1 MQTNAIYIHFSRGRT
16 CKPVTLF
23 FSFERRRFL
32 KHKIYS
38 LAIIFLCLFT
48 FFIIGCGEDDSVEI
62 QSVDPPDGSTI
73 STEATITV
81 SFNRSPQNL
90 EVASEGKVVTAD
102 NTITISG
109 PFPIGKFDVELTW
122 ENGNRRLTFTVENQ
136 VVIPEGMALIP
147 EGEFQLGSISGAGG
161 SVEQPGHTVYL
172 DAFYM
177 DKYEV
182 TNAEFKKFVDA
193 NPEWQKG
200 TIASRFHDGNYLVNW
215 GENTYPSGKADHP
228 IVSVSWYAAA
238 AYADW
243 VNKRLPTEAEWEKAA
258 RGGVEGQKYPWGNT
272 IDDDKAN
279 YSLNV
284 GLTGNTTRVGDY
296 PSNGYDLYDI
306 VGNVL
311 EWCLDTYDKD
321 FYDDPPDNNP
331 IAGNDNID
339 EIIESFKNI
348 KSSRALR
355 GGSWVESG
363 QPRIWITYR
372 RGNDPARTSHLI
384 GFRCAKSLTP

>member
-1 MQTNAIYIHFSRGRT
+1 MKQ
-16 CKPVTLF
+16 KL
-23 FSFERRRFL
+23 
-32 KHKIYS
+32 YS
-38 LAIIFLCLFT
+38 LAIILILLFT
-48 FFIIGCGEDDSVEI
+48 FSMIGCGEDDSVEI

-73 STEATITV
+73 PIDATITI
-81 SFNRSPQNL
+81 SFNHAPENL
-90 EVASEGKVVTAD
+90 DVASKGKVSTSD

-122 ENGNRRLTFTVENQ
+122 KDGNRRLTFTVENR
-136 VVIPEGMALIP
+136 VVIPEGMVLIP
-147 EGEFQLGSISGAGG
+147 EGEFQLGSISGEAGN
-161 SVEQPGHTVYL
+161 VEQSGHTVYL

-182 TNAEFKKFVDA
+182 TNADYKEFVDA
-193 NPEWQKG
+193 NPEWQKD

-215 GENTYPSGKADHP
+215 DGSAYPSDKADHP
-228 IVSVSWYAAA
+228 VVSVSWYAAA

-272 IDDDKAN
+272 IDDEKVN

-284 GLTGNTTRVGDY
+284 GLTGNTTPVGDY
-296 PSNGYDLYDI
+296 PPNGYGLYDI

-311 EWCLDTYDKD
+311 EWCLDRYDRI
-321 FYDDPPDNNP
+321 FYEDPPKKNP
-331 IAGNDNID
+331 IAGTNSIEGVVDN
-339 EIIESFKNI
+339 FKNVT
-348 KSSRALR
+348 SSRALR
-355 GGSWVESG
+355 GGSWAESG

-384 GFRCAKSLTP
+384 GFRCAKSISP